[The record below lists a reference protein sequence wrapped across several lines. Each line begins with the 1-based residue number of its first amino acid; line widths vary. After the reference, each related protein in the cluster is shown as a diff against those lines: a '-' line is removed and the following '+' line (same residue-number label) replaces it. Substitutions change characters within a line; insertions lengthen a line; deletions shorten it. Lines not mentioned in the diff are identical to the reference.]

1 MTPQQLIKELRLSDR
16 LKKLVRTVSNKEAR
30 EALGHTGT
38 AISQRDYSGI
48 AFEGFDLR
56 GEARG
61 VYQVRRDNPE
71 IDDHGKPENKYV
83 SRPRSAG
90 ERWINTTPG
99 ALKPKDHVFV
109 VEGPKA
115 LLAVAAYFERTKFK
129 NAKVI
134 DLNGLPG
141 WRVKESD
148 DGPSHPNPDLLLLK
162 GHRVTTLFDS
172 NSFRDDLKPL
182 VADFNAFLTE
192 IGCQVDVGRIPALE
206 GVNGP
211 DDLLSRKDDKALS
224 GVLNSAQPLW
234 YYECPAV
241 SDYDPKDIKSDL
253 LIEHLVANRSITL
266 FASPSENYKSMIAM
280 CMSRSLLDKKDA
292 FECSE
297 FRVNKTV
304 PGVLYMCPDM
314 SHEMTILYASKF
326 GLHGDAYKG
335 RFRIRT
341 MKQGEILGP
350 DHPTI
355 IQAARAGWFIV
366 LDTMNYF
373 TLADDDN
380 NPQRLNKF
388 IQKVRHLVDAHGAS
402 GVLMLVHPTK
412 VGAMSN
418 EVEVTQWVSGT
429 YGKIGS
435 VDTIFC
441 MKKIKDESGTPVSV
455 WLSREKSRPFLG
467 VVLKPFTL
475 ALIDGQGST
484 LDKGRLPVSKLNAG
498 ELKEHMPKQ
507 NKGGA
512 QGHPMK
518 ADMMKF
524 IRNVINDNKGKK
536 QLGREELL
544 VKLNACKEFNP
555 KAEGCGISSRTI
567 GNWLKELKDDKNNV
581 EALNDAA

>member
-1 MTPQQLIKELRLSDR
+1 
-16 LKKLVRTVSNKEAR
+16 VSNKEAR
-30 EALGHTGT
+30 EALGHNGT
-38 AISQRDYSGI
+38 SLTQRDYSGI

-71 IDDHGKPENKYV
+71 VDDHGKPENKYV

-99 ALKPKDHVFV
+99 ALKPNDHVFV

-115 LLAVAAYFERTKFK
+115 LLALTSYFERTKSK
-129 NAKVI
+129 NVKVI

-162 GHRVTTLFDS
+162 GHRVTLLFDS

-182 VADFNAFLTE
+182 VADFNTFLAE
-192 IGCQVDVGRIPALE
+192 IGCQVDVGRVPALE

-211 DDLLSRKDDKALS
+211 DDLLSVRGDKALTV
-224 GVLNSAQPLW
+224 VLNNTKPLW
-234 YYECPAV
+234 QYECPAV
-241 SDYDPKDIKSDL
+241 SDYDPSTIKSDL
-253 LIEHLVANRSITL
+253 LIEHLIANNSITL

-280 CMSRSLLDKKDA
+280 CMSRSLLDKKNA

-304 PGVLYMCPDM
+304 PGILYMCPDM

-326 GLHGDAYKG
+326 GLHSDAYKG

-355 IQAARAGWFIV
+355 LQAARAGWFIV

-373 TLADDDN
+373 TMADDDN
-380 NPQRLNKF
+380 NPQQLNKF
-388 IQKVRHLVDAHGAS
+388 IVKVRRLVEHGAS

-441 MKKIKDESGTPVSV
+441 MKKIKDETGMPVAV

-475 ALIDGQGST
+475 ALIDGQGSL

-512 QGHPMK
+512 QSHPMK

-524 IRNVINDNKGKK
+524 IRQLVADNKGKK
-536 QLGREELL
+536 PLGRMEVLA
-544 VKLNACKEFNP
+544 KLNKCKDFNP
-555 KAEGCGISSRTI
+555 SGDQGSCGISDRTV
-567 GNWLKELKDDKNNV
+567 GTWLKELRDDKNNV
-581 EALNDAA
+581 QEIVDEEK